1 MEDHRGG
8 PRMGSYQSESNL
20 GVSLRLVYM
29 EQSGLS
35 LAVLFPG
42 KGLPRI
48 VHWGDPVADPQALL
62 GSYDALVPQRV
73 SGGLDLTAWPSI
85 LPTQSEAWTGQRR
98 LCISRGGV

>member
-62 GSYDALVPQRV
+62 GSYDALVPVAGPNLQCRN
-73 SGGLDLTAWPSI
+73 SGAVRPNRFC
-85 LPTQSEAWTGQRR
+85 TQ
-98 LCISRGGV
+98 ID